1 MSVMS
6 GDRVTEILVFELKII
21 WKENG
26 RPGFGTAIVV
36 VLTKTTPGS
45 AGGPKELIARG
56 KVDKKKPPS

>member
-6 GDRVTEILVFELKII
+6 GDCVTEILVFELKII

-36 VLTKTTPGS
+36 QGNQLYSSSS
-45 AGGPKELIARG
+45 A
-56 KVDKKKPPS
+56 